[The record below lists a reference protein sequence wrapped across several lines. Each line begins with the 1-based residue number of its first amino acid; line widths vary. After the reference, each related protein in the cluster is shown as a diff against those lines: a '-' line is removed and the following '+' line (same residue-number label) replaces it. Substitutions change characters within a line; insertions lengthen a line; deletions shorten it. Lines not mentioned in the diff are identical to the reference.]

1 MGTLG
6 RVDLEVM
13 IEEAT
18 VDAYGDDEQ
27 RTGLFTMLEEH
38 LDVPFTTV
46 VLGVEVTV
54 RGVGLTS
61 DGRMVALCSR
71 GRLRQSI
78 DILELPLPNPSPRG
92 AEWIEAYRH
101 WAG

>member
-1 MGTLG
+1 MGTLS
-6 RVDLEVM
+6 RAELEAM

-18 VDAYGDDEQ
+18 IDAYNEDEQ
-27 RTGLFTMLEEH
+27 LTGLFTILEEY
-38 LDVPFTTV
+38 LDLPFTTA

-54 RGVGLTS
+54 YGVDLRP
-61 DGRMVALCSR
+61 DGRVVALCSR
-71 GRLRQSI
+71 GRVRHPI
-78 DILELPLPNPSPRG
+78 GILELPLPSPAPEG

>member
-6 RVDLEVM
+6 RAELETM

-18 VDAYGDDEQ
+18 VDAYGEDEQ
-27 RTGLFTMLEEH
+27 RTGLFAMLEEH
-38 LDVPFTTV
+38 LDLPFATA

-54 RGVGLTS
+54 SGIDLTP
-61 DGRMVALCSR
+61 DGRIVALCSR
-71 GRLRQSI
+71 GRVRQSI
-78 DILELPLPNPSPRG
+78 GILELPLPSPAPEG

>member
-1 MGTLG
+1 
-6 RVDLEVM
+6 M

-18 VDAYGDDEQ
+18 VDAYGEDEQ

-54 RGVGLTS
+54 RGVVHS
-61 DGRMVALCSR
+61 SSAA
-71 GRLRQSI
+71 
-78 DILELPLPNPSPRG
+78 PS
-92 AEWIEAYRH
+92 
-101 WAG
+101 